1 MTDMASNHGKITRVF
16 PRRTAATP
24 EDPYAFTGPPPC
36 GELPDISEVHIS
48 VTFTYDMQ
56 KAERLAD
63 MWSATGL
70 PVRMG
75 GPAFCE
81 PGGAFVPGPLS
92 QIRICNHITRMPQP
106 MLVLLCTKAGRRRS
120 A

>member
-56 KAERLAD
+56 KAERLGGYVVRHRA
-63 MWSATGL
+63 SGANGRSGL
-70 PVRMG
+70 
-75 GPAFCE
+75 
-81 PGGAFVPGPLS
+81 L
-92 QIRICNHITRMPQP
+92 
-106 MLVLLCTKAGRRRS
+106 
-120 A
+120 

>member
-63 MWSATGL
+63 MWSATG
-70 PVRMG
+70 
-75 GPAFCE
+75 AS
-81 PGGAFVPGPLS
+81 GANGRS
-92 QIRICNHITRMPQP
+92 G
-106 MLVLLCTKAGRRRS
+106 LL
-120 A
+120 

>member
-1 MTDMASNHGKITRVF
+1 MTDMASNHGKIARVF

-63 MWSATGL
+63 MWSAQGFRYEWA
-70 PVRMG
+70 VRPFVSQAVRSS
-75 GPAFCE
+75 PA
-81 PGGAFVPGPLS
+81 AIS
-92 QIRICNHITRMPQP
+92 NTDM
-106 MLVLLCTKAGRRRS
+106 
-120 A
+120 

>member
-56 KAERLAD
+56 KAERRAVRPFVSQAVRSSPAAISNTD
-63 MWSATGL
+63 M
-70 PVRMG
+70 
-75 GPAFCE
+75 
-81 PGGAFVPGPLS
+81 
-92 QIRICNHITRMPQP
+92 
-106 MLVLLCTKAGRRRS
+106 
-120 A
+120 

>member
-56 KAERLAD
+56 KAERLECRCGVVPRPSGANGR
-63 MWSATGL
+63 SGL
-70 PVRMG
+70 
-75 GPAFCE
+75 
-81 PGGAFVPGPLS
+81 L
-92 QIRICNHITRMPQP
+92 
-106 MLVLLCTKAGRRRS
+106 
-120 A
+120 